1 MAFILGWNR
10 RDDGSGCRCSFRWY
24 SLWILHQLA
33 YGKSKGI
40 YEAWSA
46 FSEVKCSTCCEKLS
60 HSKVDV
66 WPICIC
72 HRLFWNIATDIYA
85 VEQIDCAITFFF
97 FICLGTKVELSQIN
111 VHSFRQQNLFEIIA
125 DLIKHVQRF
134 VTCALRTHGYLFT
147 QHFFSVFILDD
158 QSKFAKERKR
168 STSFCDLVFRFICF
182 LWTKQDRQTSVWLV
196 INKSLNKALSV
207 SANATILG
215 GINLWNTSCSMLN
228 TTNGL

>member
-1 MAFILGWNR
+1 MLKLKCSTFSRVVAFILGWNR

-46 FSEVKCSTCCEKLS
+46 FSEVKCLTCCEKLS

-147 QHFFSVFILDD
+147 QHFFPSSFLTTNQSLPKKGNDRPLSVIWFFVSYFFYG
-158 QSKFAKERKR
+158 QSK
-168 STSFCDLVFRFICF
+168 I
-182 LWTKQDRQTSVWLV
+182 DRRLSGWSL
-196 INKSLNKALSV
+196 INH
-207 SANATILG
+207 
-215 GINLWNTSCSMLN
+215 
-228 TTNGL
+228 